1 MYIHRQK
8 SPSPK
13 QVFARKRLATTQSN
27 EKIKYRK
34 KREVII
40 RKVHRRRRDKG
51 RITRWILRDQYFTG
65 PVARPISHAKRS
77 FCLRSKRVARRFEAR
92 SIEGGRERG
101 HVARFDGGCDAW
113 RNNGGGNWFRA
124 REHALFHPPFLVI
137 GTISRVQCA
146 RALLRGL
153 NKFQRCK
160 YWHAPVLS
168 FLVGRVL
175 VTTLVRCWRGRRKRK
190 NPRVS

>member
-1 MYIHRQK
+1 MHQQVITLVTLIFRYIYNLK
-8 SPSPK
+8 TSSK
-13 QVFARKRLATTQSN
+13 QNKFSRERDGLRRKATK
-27 EKIKYRK
+27 KIKYRK
-34 KREVII
+34 KSEVII
-40 RKVHRRRRDKG
+40 RKAHRRRRDKG

-160 YWHAPVLS
+160 Y
-168 FLVGRVL
+168 
-175 VTTLVRCWRGRRKRK
+175 
-190 NPRVS
+190 

>member
-8 SPSPK
+8 SPSSK

-34 KREVII
+34 KSEVII
-40 RKVHRRRRDKG
+40 RKAHRRRRDKG

-92 SIEGGRERG
+92 SIEGGRERE
-101 HVARFDGGCDAW
+101 DTWPDSTGGAM
-113 RNNGGGNWFRA
+113 RGATTVEETGSE
-124 REHALFHPPFLVI
+124 RENTRYF
-137 GTISRVQCA
+137 
-146 RALLRGL
+146 
-153 NKFQRCK
+153 
-160 YWHAPVLS
+160 
-168 FLVGRVL
+168 
-175 VTTLVRCWRGRRKRK
+175 TLPSW
-190 NPRVS
+190 

>member
-1 MYIHRQK
+1 MYTHRQK
-8 SPSPK
+8 SPSSK

-40 RKVHRRRRDKG
+40 RKAHRRRRDKG
-51 RITRWILRDQYFTG
+51 RITRWILRDQYFT
-65 PVARPISHAKRS
+65 VARPISYAKRS